1 MVMSSKCLFPYNI
14 YSGRDTMD
22 GLLAGIASINL
33 KMVIMY
39 VIGLVL
45 IILAIK
51 KNYEPML
58 LLPIGFGAIL
68 VNLPQSV
75 VKYASIASEPDMF
88 VTSII
93 RNNPGAEELFKH
105 YIEIDGLYYKYEPG
119 ILQILLESGILT
131 ELFPVLIFIGIG
143 AMIDF
148 SPLFKNPVMIFF
160 GAAAQFGIFATMLVA
175 IALNFDLKTAS
186 AIGIIGAADGPTA
199 IYVAS
204 KFAKEYFG
212 PISVA
217 AYSYMSLVP
226 IIQPPVIRLLTT
238 KKERLIRMEY
248 REEKFSKFV
257 LIAFPIAVT
266 IIAGIVAPISVPLVG
281 SLMFGNLI
289 RECGVLERLS
299 QAAQNELSNLVTL
312 LLGITIGS
320 TMEADKFLRPETLL
334 ILAMGLVAFV
344 FDTAGGVLFAK
355 FLNLFRKE
363 GNKFNPMIGAAGISA
378 FPMSA
383 RVIQK
388 IAQKEDPTN
397 FVLMQA
403 VSANVSG
410 QLGSIVAGGLI
421 LALVPMLVH

>member
-1 MVMSSKCLFPYNI
+1 MEQLFAGFSDFNIRMV
-14 YSGRDTMD
+14 
-22 GLLAGIASINL
+22 
-33 KMVIMY
+33 VMY
-39 VIGLVL
+39 LIGLTL

-68 VNLPQSV
+68 VNLPQAV
-75 VKYASIASEPDMF
+75 VKFATPKEIDHF
-88 VTSII
+88 VTQFVQD
-93 RNNPGAEELFKH
+93 NPESLSLFEDKLN
-105 YIEIDGLYYKYEPG
+105 YVFENGQAFKYDPG
-119 ILQILLESGILT
+119 FLEILLQSGILT
-131 ELFPVLIFIGIG
+131 ELFPVLIFVGVG

-148 SPLFKNPVMIFF
+148 TPLFKNPVMIFF

-175 IALNFDLKTAS
+175 IAIGFDIKPAA

-204 KFAKEYFG
+204 QFAKEYFA

-226 IIQPPVIRLLTT
+226 IIQPPVIKLLTS

-248 REEKFSKFV
+248 KEEKVSRIM

-266 IIAGIVAPISVPLVG
+266 IIAGLVAPISVPLVG

-299 QAAQNELSNLVTL
+299 QAAQNELTNIVTL

-320 TMEADKFLRPETLL
+320 TMLADDFLQPTTLL
-334 ILAMGLVAFV
+334 ILALGLVAFV

-383 RVIQK
+383 RVIQRM
-388 IAQKEDPTN
+388 AQKEDPTN

-410 QLGSIVAGGLI
+410 QLGSIIAGGLI
-421 LALVPMLVH
+421 LALVPILVH